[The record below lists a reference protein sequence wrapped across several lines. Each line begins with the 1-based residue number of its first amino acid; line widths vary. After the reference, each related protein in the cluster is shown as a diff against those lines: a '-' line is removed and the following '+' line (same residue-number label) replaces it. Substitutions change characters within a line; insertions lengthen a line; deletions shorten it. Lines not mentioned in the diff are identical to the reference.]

1 MPRLPRS
8 TQAKKAA
15 AAATTKKDKDEA
27 SPGLPRKITIQT
39 KSSDKKQLR
48 GRLPLNKVNYKDGSS
63 TEAASSSSEEEE
75 DFAPPVG
82 TQKAAAAGSAKK
94 KTTVA
99 KKKTTIEK
107 AKVVR
112 KKKTA
117 VKKKMTAGFDKS
129 VYQVTV
135 PTQKAAAAASPTPV
149 VAYDPSN
156 DWRVR
161 GAMDY

>member
-15 AAATTKKDKDEA
+15 ATTTKKDKDEA

-48 GRLPLNKVNYKDGSS
+48 RRLPLNKVNYKDGSS

-117 VKKKMTAGFDKS
+117 VKKKTTAGFDKS

>member
-15 AAATTKKDKDEA
+15 ATTTKKDKDEA

-48 GRLPLNKVNYKDGSS
+48 RRLPLNKVNYKDGSS

-94 KTTVA
+94 KTTVV

-117 VKKKMTAGFDKS
+117 VKKKTTAGFDKS